1 MSLVCLFLNVM
12 HAERIPQA
20 SAVIKKYLSSP
31 GVVLISFEKM
41 SRIFVG
47 YMERVYFDEEF
58 LFFV

>member
-1 MSLVCLFLNVM
+1 M

-20 SAVIKKYLSSP
+20 PAVIKKYLSSS

-58 LFFV
+58 LFFIWRN

>member
-1 MSLVCLFLNVM
+1 M

-20 SAVIKKYLSSP
+20 PAVIKKYLSSP

-41 SRIFVG
+41 SRIFVS

-58 LFFV
+58 LFFIWRN

>member
-1 MSLVCLFLNVM
+1 MSLVRLFLNVM

-20 SAVIKKYLSSP
+20 PAVIKKYLSSP

-58 LFFV
+58 LFFI